1 MGVLKPELVTKGHVC
16 SRGGKRSE
24 EKEKCFLFFP
34 PFSLFLFL
42 PPKSLSKAGKKQICN
57 HPQPPFSLKIPP
69 PVLFFPPYIAQ
80 LGNPPPPPPTLL
92 RGIGKFVTSSGE
104 GKCSKLPLPVRDSE
118 KGLWA
123 GLRGRGLLVPPWHP
137 HRATGF
143 LAGVS
148 RVSIPLGWGRSL
160 WHLPSHALSM
170 PSCLLLLSFWLRAQF
185 GDVSGILNIQSGK
198 NSFPSA
204 SHGAAGESVTVG
216 FS

>member
-1 MGVLKPELVTKGHVC
+1 MFPFLPPFFTFSLPPPKKSQQ
-16 SRGGKRSE
+16 SR
-24 EKEKCFLFFP
+24 EKANLQPPSTPIFLENSTSCAFFP
-34 PFSLFLFL
+34 PLHCSVG
-42 PPKSLSKAGKKQICN
+42 KS
-57 HPQPPFSLKIPP
+57 
-69 PVLFFPPYIAQ
+69 
-80 LGNPPPPPPTLL
+80 PPPPTLL

>member
-1 MGVLKPELVTKGHVC
+1 MFPFLPPFFTFSLPPPKKSQQ
-16 SRGGKRSE
+16 SR
-24 EKEKCFLFFP
+24 EKANLQPPSTPIFLENSTSCAFFP
-34 PFSLFLFL
+34 PLHCSVG
-42 PPKSLSKAGKKQICN
+42 KS
-57 HPQPPFSLKIPP
+57 
-69 PVLFFPPYIAQ
+69 
-80 LGNPPPPPPTLL
+80 PPPPPTLL